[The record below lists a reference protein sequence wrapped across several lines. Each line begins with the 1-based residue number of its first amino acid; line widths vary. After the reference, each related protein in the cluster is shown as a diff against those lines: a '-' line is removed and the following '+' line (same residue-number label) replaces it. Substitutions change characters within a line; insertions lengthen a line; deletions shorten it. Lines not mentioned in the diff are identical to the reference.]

1 MGFLNILED
10 RHLGQLEVP
19 GTAFLDSSSGK
30 APEEKKDSNIKY
42 GTGKH
47 ANTVLVPQP

>member
-19 GTAFLDSSSGK
+19 GTAFLDNSSGK
-30 APEEKKDSNIKY
+30 GLSAEKDAALKY

-47 ANTVLVPQP
+47 ADTVLVPQP